1 MMKKVLIIS
10 DNPKIS
16 SFVKNEILPKIK
28 GVSCDFCYS
37 IINKDPAL
45 MQQLGATAIDI
56 KEKGS
61 DFASSYDVIFSLHCK
76 QIFPPEVVNN
86 TVCVNVHP
94 GLNPYNRGWYPQ
106 VFSILNKLPI
116 GATIHVMNENVDAGD
131 IITQQEV
138 SITEFDTS
146 LDVYN
151 KVQQVEFDLL
161 STWFENIVFGN
172 FKKYKQD
179 NLGNYNSINDFKEL
193 CRLDL
198 SSVGSLKDHIDL
210 LRALSHG
217 DFKNAFYVDD
227 NGIKRY
233 IKIVIS

>member
-1 MMKKVLIIS
+1 MKKVLVIS

-28 GVSCDFCYS
+28 NISCDFCYS
-37 IINKDPAL
+37 IINKAPDL
-45 MQQLGATAIDI
+45 MRQLGATAIDI
-56 KEKGS
+56 KTKGA
-61 DFASSYDVIFSLHCK
+61 DFASGYDVIFSLHCK

-86 TVCVNVHP
+86 AVCVNVHP

-116 GATIHVMNENVDAGD
+116 GATIHLMNEDVDAGD

-138 SITEFDTS
+138 SITEYDTS

-151 KVQQVEFDLL
+151 KVQQVELDLL
-161 STWFENIVFGN
+161 SKWFEHIVFDN
-172 FKKYKQD
+172 FKKYKP
-179 NLGNYNSINDFKEL
+179 NSVGNYNSINDFNDL
-193 CRLDL
+193 CHLDL
-198 SSVGSLKDHIDL
+198 TSEGSLKDHIDL

-217 DFKNAFYVDD
+217 DFKNAFYVDND
-227 NGIKRY
+227 GIKRY